1 MTKTIYFDMDGTF
14 VNLYGVENW
23 LDMLINEDTK
33 PYAIAK
39 PLFRMCDF
47 ARIIHKL
54 QINGY
59 RIGII
64 SWLSKNGSDE
74 YNERVTMTKEEW
86 LMKHLPSVQFDEI
99 HILKYG
105 TPKSSVATINDILF
119 DDEFNNRNEWGG
131 VAYDVHNI
139 LNTLKSFI

>member
-1 MTKTIYFDMDGTF
+1 
-14 VNLYGVENW
+14 
-23 LDMLINEDTK
+23 
-33 PYAIAK
+33 
-39 PLFRMCDF
+39 
-47 ARIIHKL
+47 
-54 QINGY
+54 
-59 RIGII
+59 
-64 SWLSKNGSDE
+64 
-74 YNERVTMTKEEW
+74 MTKEEW

-139 LNTLKSFI
+139 LNTLKSLV

>member
-14 VNLYGVENW
+14 VNLYGVEDW

-39 PLFRMCDF
+39 PLFRMCEF

-64 SWLSKNGSDE
+64 SWLSKNGTDE
-74 YNERVTMTKEEW
+74 YNE
-86 LMKHLPSVQFDEI
+86 
-99 HILKYG
+99 ILK
-105 TPKSSVATINDILF
+105 
-119 DDEFNNRNEWGG
+119 DELYTLQVFSKNQKESEMIIS
-131 VAYDVHNI
+131 I
-139 LNTLKSFI
+139 LNNYKVKYYAIESKID